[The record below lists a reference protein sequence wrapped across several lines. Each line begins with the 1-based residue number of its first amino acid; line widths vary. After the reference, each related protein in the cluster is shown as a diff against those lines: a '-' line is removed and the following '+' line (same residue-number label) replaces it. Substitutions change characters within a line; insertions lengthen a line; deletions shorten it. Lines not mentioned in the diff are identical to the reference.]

1 MADSLI
7 ALTNIPTRSLP
18 EMTKFFVILESAMIN
33 TSFVSMF
40 LPFQFLLFY
49 LYFIILYWLTQQI
62 FYEFFI
68 TYFSTCQ
75 PTETELRYD
84 ATKRMDGMG
93 KDSAL
98 YQLMARNDYFRE
110 WKEKNPRIDC
120 PATEHAINPW
130 NYPRTYGII
139 QITTA
144 KLGGKNYGIYKSA

>member
-1 MADSLI
+1 MNFTATGVRTGRFLADSLI

-84 ATKRMDGMG
+84 ATKRMDWMG

-98 YQLMARNDYFRE
+98 YQLMAQNNYFSGME
-110 WKEKNPRIDC
+110 NKKIL
-120 PATEHAINPW
+120 
-130 NYPRTYGII
+130 
-139 QITTA
+139 
-144 KLGGKNYGIYKSA
+144 KLIAPQLNMP